1 MKAFTVI
8 SIVLSSLLVALWPI
22 VFFFSAFAFDAP
34 LHGAADVARTFGVLW
49 LLSYPLGFCVAI
61 AHLFARRKDRPWWKP
76 PTPYF
81 FLLPFAHLFLLFSLL
96 WVNTVCFCHGSQGFG
111 CLY

>member
-34 LHGAADVARTFGVLW
+34 LHGAGEMARTFGVLW

-81 FLLPFAHLFLLFSLL
+81 FLLPFAHLFLLFSIL
-96 WVNTVCFCHGSQGFG
+96 WVNTVCFCHGGQGFG